1 MGRTLLLADD
11 SVTIQKVVSLT
22 FASEGVEIITANDG
36 QEAIDKLGDRTPDV
50 ALLDVFMPKRDGYE
64 VCSYIKQDERL
75 RNIPVIL
82 LVGAFEP
89 FDQEKARSAGAD
101 DYLTKPFQSI
111 RQLVTKVNDLLH
123 ATASRAASPVA
134 EQPSAEP
141 VAEVAPAPPADVID
155 TVTESLQTQ
164 HAEED
169 VPVAAAQPEVEPV
182 QFQMDS
188 VLPAEEDLDDPS
200 IEITSI
206 YAPADVYAPQASWQ
220 SASEAKVELPMEPLV
235 MDDSPVLVE
244 PIAEPVFTMS
254 ATTTLF
260 EDNDHLLELED
271 LVVSAPIAEADDD
284 DVLRIYEEIKLSQ
297 PVMPTAPAPVFIAGT
312 LGEPLPAEAETTIS
326 ATASEPELL
335 SPTAAM
341 ELSPATIDAIARR
354 VIELMSDRA
363 VREIAWEVVPD
374 MADLHIRHRI
384 EETK

>member
-111 RQLVTKVNDLLH
+111 RQLVTKVNDLLQ
-123 ATASRAASPVA
+123 AKASLAVSPVT
-134 EQPSAEP
+134 EQPL
-141 VAEVAPAPPADVID
+141 AEVAPAPPADIFAPLD
-155 TVTESLQTQ
+155 ESLVTEHSEAFEIVEATQT
-164 HAEED
+164 
-169 VPVAAAQPEVEPV
+169 EVEEA

-188 VLPAEEDLDDPS
+188 VLPAEEDLDDSS

-206 YAPADVYAPQASWQ
+206 YAPADAFATEASWQ
-220 SASEAKVELPMEPLV
+220 SASESEAALAVVEPLV
-235 MDDSPVLVE
+235 MDDTPLFAE
-244 PIAEPVFTMS
+244 PMTAPVFTMS

-271 LVVSAPIAEADDD
+271 LVVAAPIAKADDD

-297 PVMPTAPAPVFIAGT
+297 PVMPTASAPVFIAET
-312 LGEPLPAEAETTIS
+312 MDEPLPTEAGTTVS
-326 ATASEPELL
+326 ATASEPELS
-335 SPTAAM
+335 SPAAAM

-354 VIELMSDRA
+354 VVELMSDRA
-363 VREIAWEVVPD
+363 VREIAWEVVPEL
-374 MADLHIRHRI
+374 ADRHVKQHIA
-384 EETK
+384 ETR